1 MYLDTQRPKECCGCT
16 ACMSIC
22 PKSAIEMKADN
33 HGFLAPV
40 IDKEKC
46 IQCDLCRKV
55 CDFNREDIP
64 FNTVIAAYGMHH
76 KEESVLRS
84 SRSGGAF
91 YMLAQQILNMSGI
104 VWGAAFDDNLN
115 VIHKEVRTSEE
126 LRTIQGSKYV
136 QSNLKAAFNQ
146 IKKTLDS
153 DRWVLFSGTACQVA
167 GLLSY
172 LNMQNVE
179 TTKLITCDII
189 CQGVPSP
196 EVFNNYKKYLEEKY
210 NDKLHDFNFRDPQ
223 RIGWKGHEES
233 FTFKAKNKRYFSRE
247 YTNYYY
253 YYMRESCFSCKY
265 AGTHRPGDFSLG
277 DFWSIDANYPYFY
290 NEEGNSLILI
300 NTEKGLRH
308 RVILTLLYD
317 SGCRV
322 QELCDMAIGDI
333 QTGDNPTVRLHGK
346 GNKYRTVAIARN
358 TAKLVSEYI
367 KRQRRTVSVDQPLA
381 VNQRQAKLS
390 RDVLC

>member
-300 NTEKGLRH
+300 NTEKGLH
-308 RVILTLLYD
+308 FF
-317 SGCRV
+317 
-322 QELCDMAIGDI
+322 
-333 QTGDNPTVRLHGK
+333 
-346 GNKYRTVAIARN
+346 
-358 TAKLVSEYI
+358 
-367 KRQRRTVSVDQPLA
+367 
-381 VNQRQAKLS
+381 
-390 RDVLC
+390 

>member
-1 MYLDTQRPKECCGCT
+1 MYLDTQKPKECCGCT

-22 PKSAIEMKADN
+22 PKSAIEMQPDN

-40 IDKEKC
+40 IDKGKC

-55 CDFNREDIP
+55 CDFNREAVP
-64 FNTVIAAYGMHH
+64 SNTVIAAYGMHH
-76 KEESVLRS
+76 KKEEILRS

-91 YMLAQQILNMSGI
+91 YMLAQQILDVSGL

-115 VIHKEVRTSEE
+115 VMHREARTPEE
-126 LRTIQGSKYV
+126 LRTLQGSKYV
-136 QSNLKAAFNQ
+136 QSNLKDTF
-146 IKKTLDS
+146 KKVKDTLIS

-179 TTKLITCDII
+179 TRKLITCDII

-196 EVFNNYKKYLEEKY
+196 LVFEDYKKYLEEKY
-210 NDKLHDFNFRDPQ
+210 NDKLLDFNFRDSK

-233 FTFKAKNKRYFSRE
+233 FTFKANNKRYFSRK

-253 YYMRESCFSCKY
+253 HYYMRESCFSCKY

-277 DFWSIDANYPYFY
+277 DFWGVSENYPYFA

-300 NTEKGLRH
+300 NTEKGLHFFDKAKIYGEILKVDLDKCLQPRL
-308 RVILTLLYD
+308 RVPSKRPQNYEQFWEEYETRGYTYCIKKYGKDSFKSVLVYFIKPIL
-317 SGCRV
+317 R
-322 QELCDMAIGDI
+322 ELKSRK
-333 QTGDNPTVRLHGK
+333 Q
-346 GNKYRTVAIARN
+346 NKE
-358 TAKLVSEYI
+358 K
-367 KRQRRTVSVDQPLA
+367 
-381 VNQRQAKLS
+381 
-390 RDVLC
+390 